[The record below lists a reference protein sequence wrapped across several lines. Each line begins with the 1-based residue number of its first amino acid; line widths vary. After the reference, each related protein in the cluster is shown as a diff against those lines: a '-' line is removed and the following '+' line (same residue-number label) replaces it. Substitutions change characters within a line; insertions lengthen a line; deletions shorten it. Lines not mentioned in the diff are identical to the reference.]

1 MSTTQLQI
9 YLREVIPEFLHPFK
23 PFSIL
28 NFAMKEDF
36 GYVTCFPKVIVFFD
50 DIFIIKKLVY
60 NTPQV
65 RCYHFFIVANIVES
79 EFDTDVKTE

>member
-1 MSTTQLQI
+1 
-9 YLREVIPEFLHPFK
+9 
-23 PFSIL
+23 
-28 NFAMKEDF
+28 MKEDF

-60 NTPQV
+60 NTSQV